1 MACGRLGTRRS
12 LFDAAQAG
20 AGVPET
26 AGQALVVR
34 HARGARLA
42 AVDEVLAADAFH
54 RGRRGQVDRGGG
66 ALLGGAEER
75 AQQLRERGGEAAV
88 VLPEARR
95 DGAGGTA

>member
-20 AGVPET
+20 ARVPET
-26 AGQALVVR
+26 ASQALVVR

-42 AVDEVLAADAFH
+42 AVDEVLAADAFY
-54 RGRRGQVDRGGG
+54 RGRRGEVDRGRG

-75 AQQLRERGGEAAV
+75 AQQPGDGGRGAAMGRPGGGGGGGRGG
-88 VLPEARR
+88 
-95 DGAGGTA
+95 